1 MGRRGRSPQ
10 QLDENCGLADE
21 TISQTKS
28 CVAFL
33 SAFSLREQ
41 SRQLV
46 LNVNLHQ
53 GRSSTLDPRSRNNNG
68 LRNSVENQPRLAN
81 SLKSL
86 LREQSFL
93 QNRGS
98 RRKLASSR
106 SS

>member
-1 MGRRGRSPQ
+1 MGRRGRARQ

-33 SAFSLREQ
+33 TAFSLPEQ

-46 LNVNLHQ
+46 SNVNLHQ
-53 GRSSTLDPRSRNNNG
+53 GCSSTRSPTRNNNG

-86 LREQSFL
+86 LREPSFL
-93 QNRGS
+93 QNRGFATETS
-98 RRKLASSR
+98 LV
-106 SS
+106 